1 MTIIGES
8 IVSCYADMTS
18 FLVMLLLL
26 ILAERLHKRQ
36 NESMKILFH
45 LSQCITLVC
54 VFSFICHAAYKQ
66 TAPAWHTIVFIC
78 QTLRIY
84 LCFWILINWI
94 AYVVSK
100 LFGPEIHRPKIFLLV
115 FAPFMIY
122 TVLLAVNLFT
132 GIVFTY
138 NADNQF
144 EPGVL
149 YTIMV
154 VNGGHLP
161 VL

>member
-84 LCFWILINWI
+84 LCFWILI
-94 AYVVSK
+94 
-100 LFGPEIHRPKIFLLV
+100 
-115 FAPFMIY
+115 
-122 TVLLAVNLFT
+122 
-132 GIVFTY
+132 
-138 NADNQF
+138 
-144 EPGVL
+144 
-149 YTIMV
+149 
-154 VNGGHLP
+154 
-161 VL
+161 